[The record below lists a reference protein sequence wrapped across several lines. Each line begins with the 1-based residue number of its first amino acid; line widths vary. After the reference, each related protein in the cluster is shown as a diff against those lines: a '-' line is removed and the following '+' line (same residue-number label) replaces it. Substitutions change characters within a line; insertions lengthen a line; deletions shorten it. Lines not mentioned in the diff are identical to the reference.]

1 MEGGGEEE
9 RRRDTGQSD
18 PKCSIVKIM
27 GTALTL
33 PLYPRPQQNRKQIH

>member
-18 PKCSIVKIM
+18 PKCSIFFEVKIM

-33 PLYPRPQQNRKQIH
+33 PL